1 MIEDTN
7 FPEEIV
13 NYVKENKGSYMEA
26 TIYIC
31 EKYDIDPV
39 FIAKT
44 LTKPII
50 EKLEMEGREL
60 NMLPQLSSAKLPF

>member
-1 MIEDTN
+1 MIEDID
-7 FPEEIV
+7 FPEEIL
-13 NYVKENKGSYMEA
+13 NYVKEKRGSYIEA
-26 TIYIC
+26 TMYVC

-50 EKLEMEGREL
+50 EKLEVEGREM